1 MIVAGIDEAGLG
13 PVLGPLVVSMAAVSV
28 KDELA
33 DQCMWGLLSGTV
45 CRKATKRQSLV
56 AVADSKKLYSGRRRG
71 GIEHLERGVLAM
83 LATRGLKPAS
93 LDELVRLLAPGAREE
108 ALAYPWYAGL
118 DLALPRHVSATNLA
132 LASNSLSVGMARA
145 GLELRTMRCELVFAG
160 AFNAF
165 VLATRNKSTTL
176 FDVTGRL
183 LVHLWRRFGRGR
195 MRVYVDRQGGRM
207 RYLPALQRLFEGSRF
222 KVLQEGET
230 LSAYCIQDGD
240 RCLEVFFSVRG
251 EEKQLPVALASMVS
265 KYVRELCMELFNRFW
280 SEQVPGL
287 QPTAGYFADG
297 RRFFADIQPAVRR
310 LGLDKAL
317 LYRSR

>member
-1 MIVAGIDEAGLG
+1 
-13 PVLGPLVVSMAAVSV
+13 
-28 KDELA
+28 
-33 DQCMWGLLSGTV
+33 
-45 CRKATKRQSLV
+45 
-56 AVADSKKLYSGRRRG
+56 
-71 GIEHLERGVLAM
+71 
-83 LATRGLKPAS
+83 
-93 LDELVRLLAPGAREE
+93 
-108 ALAYPWYAGL
+108 
-118 DLALPRHVSATNLA
+118 
-132 LASNSLSVGMARA
+132 
-145 GLELRTMRCELVFAG
+145 
-160 AFNAF
+160 
-165 VLATRNKSTTL
+165 
-176 FDVTGRL
+176 
-183 LVHLWRRFGRGR
+183 
-195 MRVYVDRQGGRM
+195 M

-230 LSAYCIQDGD
+230 LSAYCIQDSD

-287 QPTAGYFADG
+287 QPTAGYFTDG